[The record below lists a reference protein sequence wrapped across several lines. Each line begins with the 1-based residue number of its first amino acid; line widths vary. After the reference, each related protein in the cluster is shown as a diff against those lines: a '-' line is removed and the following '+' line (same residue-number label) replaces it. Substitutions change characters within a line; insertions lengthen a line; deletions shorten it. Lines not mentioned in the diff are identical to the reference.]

1 MVKCRVFIQYISQ
14 KFSAKYLQKIWV
26 DERFHP
32 LRSLGCLSSANAV
45 YVTRFVGLLW
55 PGHCNWCTHRGGG
68 IEAQILFARI
78 GFNVCIRDRLDRAV
92 LFLGPGGCHFS
103 IFLIEVIRICF
114 LNFVRKFNNTGWF
127 WVQLPFYW
135 IYVFDVPF
143 VLCCCNALIHFI
155 TFLFFRVFGMFCYAC
170 FYPFPFCLLVFI
182 EQVTILLGNS
192 WV

>member
-1 MVKCRVFIQYISQ
+1 MRRYHFRRSTTSFFLQIWLRWPCRAEGRDFKTSGKLGCGVWDFWMVKCRVFIQYISQ

-92 LFLGPGGCHFS
+92 LFLGLGRWHFS
-103 IFLIEVIRICF
+103 IFLIEMIRIF
-114 LNFVRKFNNTGWF
+114 SE
-127 WVQLPFYW
+127 
-135 IYVFDVPF
+135 
-143 VLCCCNALIHFI
+143 
-155 TFLFFRVFGMFCYAC
+155 FCEK
-170 FYPFPFCLLVFI
+170 I
-182 EQVTILLGNS
+182 Q
-192 WV
+192 